1 MSMDCHIIAGK
12 YTPQYV
18 WLKNELASVDRKQT
32 PWLIVVF
39 HSPWYNSN
47 LYHYL
52 EGETMRVQFESW
64 LVKAKVDIV
73 FSGHV
78 HAYERTVS
86 TIILSD
92 LLIDI

>member
-1 MSMDCHIIAGK
+1 
-12 YTPQYV
+12 V
-18 WLKNELASVDRKQT
+18 WLKNELASVNRTQT

-47 LYHYL
+47 GYHYM
-52 EGETMRVQFESW
+52 EGETMRVQFEAW

-78 HAYERTVS
+78 HAYERTVRIS
-86 TIILSD
+86 
-92 LLIDI
+92 